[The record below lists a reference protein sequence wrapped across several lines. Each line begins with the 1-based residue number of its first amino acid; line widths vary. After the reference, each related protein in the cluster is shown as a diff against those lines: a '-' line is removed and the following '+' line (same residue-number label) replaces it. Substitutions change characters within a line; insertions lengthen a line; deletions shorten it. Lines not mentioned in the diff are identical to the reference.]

1 MKKPDGIFLD
11 EQGNEVEQLYTEVPA
26 TKLDDG
32 RLFPNPQF
40 DSLREKIKEY
50 NFQTDAEKDLYSK
63 GWLDCC
69 FSFLDPIQS
78 S

>member
-1 MKKPDGIFLD
+1 MLPDGVFND
-11 EQGNEVEQLYTEVPA
+11 EEGNVVEQLYIEVPA

-40 DSLREKIKEY
+40 DFLKEKIKEY
-50 NFQTDAEKDLYSK
+50 NFQTIEEKETYSK
-63 GWLDCC
+63 GWLDACL
-69 FSFLDPIQS
+69 SFIDLFQS